1 MNKKTYPSPLP
12 PRIVGSFEDYEKAVY
27 EGTMSQSEYQKVFE
41 ESRKHGLDGSI
52 DYAIGGSTAPLILGV
67 SEYGGPAGVAADL
80 FHVSTLAK
88 VSGDEKPLVAG
99 HIFESAVRE
108 YFAYLHKLEVKPCY
122 YQVVNPN
129 WPHCLANIDGIV
141 WEKDPATGE
150 KHMGIY
156 EGKTLYNLKSAHAD
170 SFRNGIVPEDYMIQ
184 IQFYMEVWNLDFC
197 WINCSWGYNEGQ
209 QVAIRVDRD
218 RELGC
223 YICSKCEELV
233 ENGKLGQLQSNKDV
247 SKIKALLADNARLY
261 PYGNSKLPRVKLHSK
276 YIKTMQKA
284 DELKTQ
290 ICLAKEEIAPIEESI
305 SEKQKEITAMDNKIK
320 ELLRPL
326 ADELGN
332 ATLGIIV
339 DDATGDE
346 WEVRFP
352 ESTGFSTKKSVL
364 KKFEADLADK
374 YSEKDAADIINLLS
388 SYEPNARKL
397 SYDKVKGLK
406 A

>member
-1 MNKKTYPSPLP
+1 MTNKTYPSPLP
-12 PRIVGSFEDYEKAVY
+12 PRIIGSFEDYERAVY
-27 EGTMSQSEYQKVFE
+27 EGKMTQAEYQKIFE

-80 FHVSTLAK
+80 FHVSKRPKAI
-88 VSGDEKPLVAG
+88 SDEKPLVAG

-108 YFAYLHKLEVKPCY
+108 YFAYLHKLDVRPCY

-141 WEKDPATGE
+141 WEKDPITGE
-150 KHMGIY
+150 KQMGIY
-156 EGKTLYNLKSAHAD
+156 EGKTLYNLKGPHAD

-184 IQFYMEVWNLDFC
+184 IQFYMEVWNLNFC

-209 QVAIRVDRD
+209 QVAIRVPRDRD
-218 RELGC
+218 LGC

-233 ENGKLGQLQSNKDV
+233 ENGKLGQMPSNKDV

-261 PYGNSKLPRVKLHSK
+261 PYGDNALPKVKLASK

-284 DELKTQ
+284 DELMKQ
-290 ICLAKEEIAPIEESI
+290 IKVAKDELAPIEDSI
-305 SEKQKEITAMDNKIK
+305 SEKQKEITAMDSKIK
-320 ELLRPL
+320 ELLRPI
-326 ADELGN
+326 ADELGD
-332 ATLGIIV
+332 ATLGIV
-339 DDATGDE
+339 TNDATGEE
-346 WEVRFP
+346 WEVKFP
-352 ESTGFSTKKSVL
+352 ESSGFSTKKSIL
-364 KKFEADLADK
+364 KRFEEDLADK
-374 YSEKDAADIINLLS
+374 YSKKDASDIISLLS

-397 SYDKVKGLK
+397 SYSKVKGLE